1 MSAQDSTPETSANS
15 PKSPPTPEKRFSLS
29 KIIENIILFT
39 SGIIFIASLF
49 SKDKDTENKALPI
62 DSREENKEASKESEQ
77 QQKNKKK
84 RTENPSSSPEC
95 MSKSKGLS
103 PNANEKTKGK
113 LHKKIFN
120 YIYKAIKSIPL
131 RLCIK
136 VLAPFVVFF
145 VLFVIT
151 GHWTNLL
158 NGISPALKY
167 LFSENIPLGISISAA
182 IVVALSLIFGKL
194 IITQLQKRISS
205 LTNKYFISTLAVL
218 ALLGGAT
225 ALIIP
230 SYTNLFRDPGYTS
243 AQQDSTKENPEKVQN
258 TPTPTASPTGNKAA
272 EVEQKSTSDLRLHL
286 LYITG
291 GIIAILGL
299 IETNRKNSQDH
310 IRQVHAARRD
320 RYIEAVD
327 KLSSKQAP
335 VRLGGVYALF
345 GLIDEW
351 LDDDNINEETRFKE
365 GQVIVNNLCSYVRSP
380 FILAEKRETIEAV
393 TSPYVYS
400 GNLNKD
406 KAKLREEQDIRRAI
420 FIEMSKRSSTVKRKK
435 GNVATVSNTWS
446 DFNFDFTRAPIFY
459 ALNDINIEKPNF
471 SDSTFYGK
479 ANFSGSNFIQD
490 ANFTRAKFTQNVDFC
505 KADFIGNADFRLASF
520 PGFTEFKNVKFREV
534 VNFSGIVFTQS
545 ATFRGA
551 RFYGAANFIWT
562 LFKNSPSNSQEA
574 DFNNAKFFQGASF
587 YGTIFET
594 KANFEDAKFIS
605 NSKFSRSDFG
615 KATFTAEP
623 SFLKDTSRESII
635 KKRDV
640 AFIFFLIDD
649 LKMRIADFGYV
660 VFEKKANF
668 KNAMLGPEADSDQI
682 IDFCNTEFKQGAD
695 FICTAFNYDT
705 YFNNSTFE
713 KEEGSNQNINFFS
726 ATFRRNTYFMYA
738 VFKLD
743 VDFRVQIFRQE
754 VDFNS
759 ATFSGTTD
767 FSGVIF
773 MDYTG
778 FSKVNFETSPPK
790 FVYTVNPGVSDPAK
804 FVAIPEPYESH
815 DFDVITDK
823 GNHTIDLGFTTYKG
837 IDYRVPKGTV
847 VFTYPEDWD
856 KDRQEPTNY
865 SSPAK

>member
-1 MSAQDSTPETSANS
+1 MSKTDSNQHQDNEISSIPAEGFILFILFILLTGAMITPGILS
-15 PKSPPTPEKRFSLS
+15 PNPQNTLSFIALVVDIIIFFRLTTYLTNKNSLS
-29 KIIENIILFT
+29 IIVKKWVHYTQQCRVEVSRVMRSIIQNKWIIRTFVLALSFPASLILAEHWKEIVSKITTVLEFFIIEN
-39 SGIIFIASLF
+39 
-49 SKDKDTENKALPI
+49 K
-62 DSREENKEASKESEQ
+62 
-77 QQKNKKK
+77 
-84 RTENPSSSPEC
+84 
-95 MSKSKGLS
+95 
-103 PNANEKTKGK
+103 
-113 LHKKIFN
+113 
-120 YIYKAIKSIPL
+120 
-131 RLCIK
+131 
-136 VLAPFVVFF
+136 
-145 VLFVIT
+145 
-151 GHWTNLL
+151 
-158 NGISPALKY
+158 
-167 LFSENIPLGISISAA
+167 PLGISILTTF
-182 IVVALSLIFGKL
+182 IVALIIFHKK
-194 IITQLQKRISS
+194 IIATFQKFISG
-205 LTNKYFISTLAVL
+205 LTSKYFIFTLASL
-218 ALLGGAT
+218 AIIGALSALL
-225 ALIIP
+225 IP
-230 SYTNLFRDPGYTS
+230 SYTSWFREPGYTS
-243 AQQDSTKENPEKVQN
+243 AQQDSAKETLEKVQN
-258 TPTPTASPTGNKAA
+258 TPTPTASSTANKAA

-479 ANFSGSNFIQD
+479 ANFSGTNFIQD
-490 ANFTRAKFTQNVDFC
+490 TKFIGAKFTQDVDLC
-505 KADFIGNADFRLASF
+505 RADFIGNADFRSANF
-520 PGFTEFKNVKFREV
+520 PGFAEFKNVKFRKDI
-534 VNFSGIVFTQS
+534 NFSGIVFKQS
-545 ATFRGA
+545 ATFREA
-551 RFYGAANFIWT
+551 RFYGVANFVWT
-562 LFKNSPSNSQEA
+562 LFKNSPERSQEA
-574 DFNNAKFFQGASF
+574 DFTKAKFFQGASF

-594 KANFEDAKFIS
+594 NANFEDAKFLK
-605 NSKFSRSDFG
+605 NAKFSRLDFR
-615 KATFTAEP
+615 KATFGPEL
-623 SFLKDTSRESII
+623 SSLKGTSREDII

-640 AFIFFLIDD
+640 SFMFFLIDD
-649 LKMRIADFGYV
+649 LNMRIADFGYV

-668 KNAMLGPEADSDQI
+668 KNAILGPEADSDQI

-695 FICTAFNYDT
+695 FICTTFNYDT

-713 KEEGSNQNINFFS
+713 KEEGYNQNVNFFS
-726 ATFRRNTYFMYA
+726 ATFRRNTYFIRA

-743 VDFRVQIFRQE
+743 ADFRVQIFGQE
-754 VDFNS
+754 VDFNL
-759 ATFSGTTD
+759 ARFSGITD

-773 MDYTG
+773 KDYAG
-778 FSKVNFETSPPK
+778 FSEATFETSPPK
-790 FVYTVNPGVSDPAK
+790 FVYTIDPGVSYPAK
-804 FVAIPEPYESH
+804 FVAISDPYNSH
-815 DFDVITDK
+815 DFDVDANK
-823 GNHTIDLGFTTYKG
+823 GNHTIDTGITTYKG

-847 VFTYPEDWD
+847 VFEYPEDWD
-856 KDRQEPTNY
+856 EAQQEPINY

>member
-1 MSAQDSTPETSANS
+1 MSEQDSSPETNTNS
-15 PKSPPTPEKRFSLS
+15 PKSPPNPEKRFSLS

-62 DSREENKEASKESEQ
+62 GSQEENKEASEESEQ

-84 RTENPSSSPEC
+84 RTESTSSNPEC
-95 MSKSKGLS
+95 MSKSRRLS
-103 PNANEKTKGK
+103 SNANEKTKGK

-120 YIYKAIKSIPL
+120 DIYKAISLKL
-131 RLCIK
+131 LIK

-145 VLFVIT
+145 VLFTIT

-167 LFSENIPLGISISAA
+167 LFSENIPLGVSISAA

-194 IITQLQKRISS
+194 IVTQLQKRISS
-205 LTNKYFISTLAVL
+205 LTNKYFISTLAAL

-230 SYTNLFRDPGYTS
+230 SYTNLFREPGYTS
-243 AQQDSTKENPEKVQN
+243 AQQDSTKENPEKVQI

-286 LYITG
+286 LYVTG

-327 KLSSKQAP
+327 KLSSDNAP
-335 VRLGGVYALF
+335 LRLGGVYALV
-345 GLIDEW
+345 GLVDEW
-351 LDDDNINEETRFKE
+351 LDDDNIDEEIRLKE
-365 GQVIVNNLCSYVRSP
+365 GQVIVNNLCSYIRSP
-380 FILAEKRETIEAV
+380 FILAEKREIIEAV

-400 GNLNKD
+400 GNLNED

-420 FIEMSKRSSTVKRKK
+420 FIEMSKRCSTVKRKK
-435 GNVATVSNTWS
+435 GNVTVITWS

-459 ALNDINIEKPNF
+459 ALNDINIEKPDF
-471 SDSTFYGK
+471 SDSTFYGN
-479 ANFSGSNFIQD
+479 ANFSGTNFIQD
-490 ANFTRAKFTQNVDFC
+490 TKFIGAKFTQDVDFC
-505 KADFIGNADFRLASF
+505 RADFIGNADFRSANF
-520 PGFTEFKNVKFREV
+520 PGFAEFKNVKFRKDI
-534 VNFSGIVFTQS
+534 NFSGIVFKQS
-545 ATFRGA
+545 ATFREA
-551 RFYGAANFIWT
+551 RFYGVANFVWT
-562 LFKNSPSNSQEA
+562 LFKNSPERSQEA
-574 DFNNAKFFQGASF
+574 DFTKAKFFQGASF

-594 KANFEDAKFIS
+594 NANFEDAKFLK
-605 NSKFSRSDFG
+605 NAKFSRLDFR
-615 KATFTAEP
+615 KATFGPEL
-623 SFLKDTSRESII
+623 SSLKGTSREDII

-640 AFIFFLIDD
+640 SFMFFLIDD
-649 LKMRIADFGYV
+649 LNMRIADFGYV

-668 KNAMLGPEADSDQI
+668 KNAILGPEADSDQI

-695 FICTAFNYDT
+695 FICTTFNYDT

-713 KEEGSNQNINFFS
+713 KEEGYNQNVNFFS
-726 ATFRRNTYFMYA
+726 ATFRRNTYFIRA

-743 VDFRVQIFRQE
+743 ADFRVQIFGQE
-754 VDFNS
+754 VDFNL
-759 ATFSGTTD
+759 ARFSGITD

-773 MDYTG
+773 KDYAG
-778 FSKVNFETSPPK
+778 FSEATFETSPPK
-790 FVYTVNPGVSDPAK
+790 FVYTIDPGVSYPAK
-804 FVAIPEPYESH
+804 FVAISDPYNSH
-815 DFDVITDK
+815 DFDVDANK
-823 GNHTIDLGFTTYKG
+823 GNHTIDTGITTYKG

-847 VFTYPEDWD
+847 VFEYPEDWD
-856 KDRQEPTNY
+856 EAQQEPINY